1 MTDEKKTGTDD
12 VTYNLISVLYH
23 TLKEA
28 ETVEK
33 YIDDAQQTGD
43 ENLVRFFRHLQE
55 EDRRRGDQAKQ
66 LLGSM
71 LGTH

>member
-1 MTDEKKTGTDD
+1 MTEKKTGTDD
-12 VTYNLISVLYH
+12 VTYNLVSVLYH

-33 YIDDAQQTGD
+33 YIRDAEQTGD
-43 ENLVRFFRHLQE
+43 ENLVRFFRQLQE

-66 LLGSM
+66 LLNSM
-71 LGTH
+71 LGMH